1 MTAPGRKNLPAPR
14 DRRQAPREASRP
26 RGWLGTFLHSVAA
39 KLGVV
44 VAVFVAVPILLYQQF
59 HAADQERRQLL
70 LDSLENQGRIV
81 GEALRPRLRDYDGET
96 LQGIA
101 DALQSMA
108 GADGLKTK
116 VLLRPEDSGSADG
129 FYYIASAPR
138 VSTSYLEEERA
149 ELAETGVLRDVQ
161 SKCGGNRP
169 LDVAYTNP
177 AGESEVLTSITP
189 VRTEAGCWA
198 VITSY
203 GAGAPVAEALE
214 QPYWQTPEVRI
225 ALGIYV
231 VMALLVLALLL
242 GIHRSLRRFALAAR
256 HIRQGGLGEGRPRF
270 QAINRVP
277 ELDGVA
283 AEFDRMVTTLHNAA
297 HAMRRA
303 AEDNTHAF
311 KTPIATIAQAVEPL
325 KRSVGED
332 QPRARRAVDLIERSV
347 TRLDTLVAASRRL
360 DEATAELMEAPRER
374 IDLAALVTR
383 LTDAYAEAAAERGLR
398 VHRELQ
404 HGIHVAGSADMLE
417 SVLENLLDN
426 ALDFSPE
433 GGAVSVKLNGD
444 RRTAEIRVS
453 DEGPGVD
460 PDRREQIFDRY
471 VSTRAA
477 EDAEAAGDHHFG
489 IGLWLVRRHVEAL
502 GGRVEAEANE
512 PQGLSICVRMPRA
525 A

>member
-1 MTAPGRKNLPAPR
+1 M
-14 DRRQAPREASRP
+14 
-26 RGWLGTFLHSVAA
+26 AA

-44 VAVFVAVPILLYQQF
+44 VAVFVAVPLLLYQQF

-70 LDSLENQGRIV
+70 LESLENQGRIV
-81 GEALRPRLRDYDGET
+81 GESLRPSLQDYDGET

-101 DALQSMA
+101 DRLQRMA
-108 GADGLKTK
+108 GTHGLKIK
-116 VLLRPEDSGSADG
+116 LLLRPDDNGSGDG

-138 VSTSYLEEERA
+138 VSTGYLKKERA
-149 ELAETGVLRDVQ
+149 ELADTGVLRDVQ
-161 SKCGGNRP
+161 STCGGNRP

-177 AGESEVLTSITP
+177 AGKSEVLTSITP

-225 ALGIYV
+225 ALAIYV
-231 VMALLVLALLL
+231 VMAVLVLALMT
-242 GIHRSLRRFALAAR
+242 GVYRSLRRFVHAAR
-256 HIRQGGLGEGRPRF
+256 RIRRGGLAEGGPRF

-283 AEFDRMVTTLHNAA
+283 AEFDRMVTTLNNAA

-325 KRSVGED
+325 KRSVGDD

-347 TRLDTLVAASRRL
+347 TRLDTLVAASRKL

-383 LTDAYAEAAAERGLR
+383 LTDAYAETAADHGMHVE
-398 VHRELQ
+398 RELQ

-426 ALDFSPE
+426 GMDFSPR
-433 GGAVSVKLNGD
+433 GGTLHVRLTGE
-444 RRTAEIRVS
+444 RRTAEISVA

-460 PDRREQIFDRY
+460 ADRREQIFDRY
-471 VSTRAA
+471 VSTRVDA
-477 EDAEAAGDHHFG
+477 DAEAAGDHHFG
-489 IGLWLVRRHVEAL
+489 IGLWLVRRNVEAL
-502 GGRVEAEANE
+502 GGSVHAEAND
-512 PQGLSICVRMPRA
+512 PHGLKIRIRIPRVG
-525 A
+525 